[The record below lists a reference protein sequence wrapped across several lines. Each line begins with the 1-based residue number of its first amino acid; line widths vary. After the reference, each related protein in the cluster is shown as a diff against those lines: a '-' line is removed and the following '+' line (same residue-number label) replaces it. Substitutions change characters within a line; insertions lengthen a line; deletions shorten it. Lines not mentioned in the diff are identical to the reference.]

1 MRQTLPEVF
10 RQMRLLDIGIEDIEK
25 AWRAQ

>member
-1 MRQTLPEVF
+1 MQQTLPEVF
-10 RQMRLLDIGIEDIEK
+10 RHMRLLGISLDDIEK